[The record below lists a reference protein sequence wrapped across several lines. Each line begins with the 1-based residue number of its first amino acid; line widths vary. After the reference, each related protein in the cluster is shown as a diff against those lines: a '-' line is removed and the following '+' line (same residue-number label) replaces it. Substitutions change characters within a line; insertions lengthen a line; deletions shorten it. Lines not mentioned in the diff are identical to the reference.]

1 MGYKTVN
8 LEFDNNIAIITLNRP
23 EVMNALNSQL
33 LDELANSIDEL
44 AKRKEIKVCIITGA
58 GDTAFVAGADIKEL
72 NTLTPFDASNFSIKG
87 EGIKQKMDAAGIPF
101 ISAVNGFALGGGCEL
116 AMTCDIIIASE
127 DAKFGQP
134 EINLGIIPG
143 FGGTQRLTRL
153 VGKNKAMELVL
164 TGDIITAQEAKDIGI
179 VNKVVQKT
187 ELMKE
192 AKKLANK
199 IASKSKTAILM
210 AKRAIDYGIETDL
223 NTALEIERDAFAVL
237 FSTEDHREGLK
248 AFVEKRKP
256 VFIDR

>member
-1 MGYKTVN
+1 MDYKTVK
-8 LEFDNNIAIITLNRP
+8 LEFDNNIAIIILDRP

-33 LDELANSIDEL
+33 LYELSCSIDEL
-44 AKRKEIKVCIITGA
+44 SKRKEIKVCIITGA
-58 GDTAFVAGADIKEL
+58 GDMAFVAGADIKEL
-72 NTLTPFDASNFSIKG
+72 NKLTPLYASDFSTKG
-87 EGIKQKMDAAGIPF
+87 EIIKQKMDAAGIPF
-101 ISAVNGFALGGGCEL
+101 IAAVNGYALGGGCEL
-116 AMTCDIIIASE
+116 AMTCDMIIASE

-164 TGDIITAQEAKDIGI
+164 TGDMITAQEAKEIGI
-179 VNKVVQKT
+179 VNKVVKKS

-192 AKKLANK
+192 AKNLANK

-223 NTALEIERDAFAVL
+223 KTALEIERDSFAVL
-237 FSTEDHREGLK
+237 FSTEDHSEGLK